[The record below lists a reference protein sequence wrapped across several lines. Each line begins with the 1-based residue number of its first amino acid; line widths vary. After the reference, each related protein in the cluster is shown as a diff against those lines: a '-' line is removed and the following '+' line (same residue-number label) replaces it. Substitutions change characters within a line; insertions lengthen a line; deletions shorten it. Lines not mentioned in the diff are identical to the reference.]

1 MEGVAMKRIYLAWLA
16 CLPLAAVANEGSV
29 SKVNGS
35 VRVEA
40 GQSAGDVSTVN
51 GSVTIEEG
59 ATAADVD
66 TVNGSIT
73 IERRCRKSRAST
85 AASRWL
91 GMRKRPAWKR

>member
-1 MEGVAMKRIYLAWLA
+1 MKTLYLALLA
-16 CLPLAAVANEGSV
+16 CLPLAAIAGEGSV

-59 ATAADVD
+59 ATAEDVS
-66 TVNGSIT
+66 TVNGSINIESNAT
-73 IERRCRKSRAST
+73 VQSIERDRKSVV
-85 AASRWL
+85 
-91 GMRKRPAWKR
+91 